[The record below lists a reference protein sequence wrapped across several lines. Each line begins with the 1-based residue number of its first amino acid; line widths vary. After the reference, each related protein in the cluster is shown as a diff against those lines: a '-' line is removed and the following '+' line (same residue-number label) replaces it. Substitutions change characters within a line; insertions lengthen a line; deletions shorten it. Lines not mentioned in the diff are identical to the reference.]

1 MVNRRIQRI
10 NSLLKE
16 VISEVIHKDLKNHK
30 IPTLVSITEVDT
42 SKDLRHAKVYVS
54 LLEDDQER
62 KEEIMSELELAAGY
76 IAVLA
81 SKKVVIRYF
90 PALSFKL
97 DESIDHYMQIDSLL
111 KKIENTT
118 RNPNE

>member
-111 KKIENTT
+111 KKIENT